1 MLFGS
6 QIIVSNIASAR
17 TSKRR
22 AWPVLAAIPGGSRR
36 PRSPREW
43 LTTAQ
48 AAIDEQGWY
57 ANRAAHTGA
66 VVKILARHMDWRVKT
81 AEPTHK
87 LIWRAA
93 RISPDT
99 VGRIIAWL
107 HEAGLLGVVS
117 PGRSAAMNRNVL
129 RPDAG
134 NERAVYVLCVPR
146 LERGIAA
153 GQRRFADPS
162 PSRSEGGVAPR
173 APARETRVKSQV
185 KGGMVRP
192 PGALSWLP
200 HSGAGPP
207 ALPRSGDVA
216 AKAWAACGRGEKR
229 TWAVAVARVLRSQ
242 WRPLQQL
249 SDRHI
254 AQIIRPWLA
263 AGWDARMLDHAIERH
278 PDGGRYG
285 YTSEPRH
292 VSGWLRAR
300 LGPWMEDGQPME
312 APDPAA
318 AAAAEREHLRR
329 VLRHDPA
336 AAAADRRAEEQRDSQ
351 RSARYADVRPGG
363 TTGFATAAP
372 RPQEQ
377 LDAERDKRRGFEERL
392 RQIIA
397 RRR

>member
-1 MLFGS
+1 MLSGS
-6 QIIVSNIASAR
+6 DTIVSNIAPAR
-17 TSKRR
+17 TPKRR

-66 VVKILARHMDWRVKT
+66 VVKILARYMDWRSKT
-81 AEPTHK
+81 AEPVHARICG
-87 LIWRAA
+87 LA

-99 VGRIIAWL
+99 AGRVIAWL
-107 HEAGLLGVVS
+107 QSAGLLGVVS

-173 APARETRVKSQV
+173 AREASTRVTSQV
-185 KGGMVRP
+185 KGRMERP
-192 PGALSWLP
+192 PGALSLLP

-207 ALPRSGDVA
+207 ALPRGGDVA
-216 AKAWAACGRGEKR
+216 AKAWAACSRGEKR
-229 TWAVAVARVLRSQ
+229 TWAVAVAGVLRSQ
-242 WRPLQQL
+242 WRPLRQL
-249 SDRHI
+249 SERHI

-278 PDGGRYG
+278 PGGGRYG

-312 APDPAA
+312 APDP
-318 AAAAEREHLRR
+318 
-329 VLRHDPA
+329 VA
-336 AAAADRRAEEQRDSQ
+336 AAAADREHLQSVLRDAQDATRRASE
-351 RSARYADVRPGG
+351 
-363 TTGFATAAP
+363 
-372 RPQEQ
+372 
-377 LDAERDKRRGFEERL
+377 AERDRQRAARYEAAVGPLHKPPAGPEPPPADKRARFEERL

-397 RRR
+397 GRR